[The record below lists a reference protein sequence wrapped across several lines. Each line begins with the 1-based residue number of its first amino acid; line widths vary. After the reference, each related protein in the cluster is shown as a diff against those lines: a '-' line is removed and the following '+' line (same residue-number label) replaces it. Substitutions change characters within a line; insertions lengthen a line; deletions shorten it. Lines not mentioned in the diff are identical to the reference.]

1 MPMLSIK
8 VIDEANKEDY
18 PMHFAYNE
26 KRKSATLSLA
36 GRYSIVDMVN
46 TIDDLFSLISSKVQ
60 IAMEGSG
67 SIGEQMKHRILR
79 GESIFV
85 VDRQTKTLK

>member
-1 MPMLSIK
+1 MLSIK
-8 VIDEANKEDY
+8 VIDEVNKEDY

-26 KRKSATLSLA
+26 KRKSATLSFA
-36 GRYSIVDMVN
+36 GRYAIVDMVN
-46 TIDDLFSLISSKVQ
+46 SIDDLLSLISTKGKITMQ
-60 IAMEGSG
+60 GTIGAAMKE
-67 SIGEQMKHRILR
+67 RIRL

>member
-1 MPMLSIK
+1 MLSIK
-8 VIDEANKEDY
+8 VLDEGNKDDY

-26 KRKSATLSLA
+26 KRKSATLTLA
-36 GRYSIVDMVN
+36 GRHSIIDMVN
-46 TIDDLFSLISSKVQ
+46 TLDDLLSLISSKVQ
-60 IAMEGSG
+60 ISMGGDIA
-67 SIGEQMKHRILR
+67 EQIKARILH

>member
-1 MPMLSIK
+1 MLSIK

-26 KRKSATLSLA
+26 KRKSTTLSFA
-36 GRYSIVDMVN
+36 GRYAIVDMVN
-46 TIDDLFSLISSKVQ
+46 TVDDLLSLISAKVH
-60 IAMEGSG
+60 IAMDG
-67 SIGEQMKHRILR
+67 SIGKQMKHRIQL

>member
-1 MPMLSIK
+1 
-8 VIDEANKEDY
+8 
-18 PMHFAYNE
+18 
-26 KRKSATLSLA
+26 
-36 GRYSIVDMVN
+36 MVN
-46 TIDDLFSLISSKVQ
+46 TIDDLLSLISAKVQ
-60 IAMEGSG
+60 IAMDGSG

>member
-1 MPMLSIK
+1 MLSIK
-8 VIDEANKEDY
+8 VIDETNKEDY

-26 KRKSATLSLA
+26 KRKSTTMSFA

-46 TIDDLFSLISSKVQ
+46 TIDDLLSLISAKVQ
-60 IAMEGSG
+60 IAMDG
-67 SIGEQMKHRILR
+67 SIGEQMKQRILH

-85 VDRQTKTLK
+85 LDRQTKTLK

>member
-1 MPMLSIK
+1 
-8 VIDEANKEDY
+8 
-18 PMHFAYNE
+18 MHFAYNE
-26 KRKSATLSLA
+26 KRKSATLSFA

-46 TIDDLFSLISSKVQ
+46 TIDDLLSLMSAKVQ

-67 SIGEQMKHRILR
+67 SIGEQMKQRIRR

-85 VDRQTKTLK
+85 VDRQSKTLK